1 MTARHRNKEKHL
13 MRMTAVL
20 LATIV
25 SIFTFP
31 VRADTVP
38 CAPSGDPAAGGH
50 CAFIH
55 QSRPES
61 WLRGSAALETSTG
74 VLTLALQLATDSKTA
89 GPCGKLI
96 VVLRDGQ
103 GSDLVRVTMGRAVC
117 QGGKATEPAAIHDFR
132 LQKTVPLALAQ
143 RTKTVAVM
151 LEYSGW
157 HLGPWNVNLQEI
169 ADAIRMLVIA
179 VG

>member
-1 MTARHRNKEKHL
+1 
-13 MRMTAVL
+13 MRAIPL
-20 LATIV
+20 PLAILV
-25 SIFTFP
+25 SFLTP
-31 VRADTVP
+31 SALADTIKCV
-38 CAPSGDPAAGGH
+38 PSGDPSAGGY
-50 CAFIH
+50 CSCIR

-61 WLRGSAALETSTG
+61 WVRGSATLDTSTG
-74 VLTLALQLATDSKTA
+74 VLNLALQLATASKTA
-89 GPCGKLI
+89 GPCGKLT

-117 QGGKATEPAAIHDFR
+117 QGGRAREAAASQDFH
-132 LQKTVPLALAQ
+132 LTKTVPQALAQ
-143 RTKTVAVM
+143 RTKAVVIT

-157 HLGPWNVNLQEI
+157 HLGAWNVNLQEI